1 MIKSICIIDDDE
13 IYQMI
18 IKRLISKAKIF
29 ESISY
34 FMCATEAFEY
44 FEKDSDNLPSVILL
58 DINMPI
64 MDGWQFLSELENTY
78 PLLYDKTQVYIVTS
92 SIAYSDKDK
101 IQEFPRVSGF
111 LSKPLSVEK
120 LREIGEAIP

>member
-1 MIKSICIIDDDE
+1 MIKSICVIDDDE

-18 IKRLISKAKIF
+18 IKRLITKAKAF
-29 ESISY
+29 DETSY
-34 FMCATEAFEY
+34 FMSATEALQNFDENI
-44 FEKDSDNLPSVILL
+44 SNLPSAILL

-64 MDGWQFLSELENTY
+64 MDGWQFLKKLENTF
-78 PLLYDKTQVYIVTS
+78 PSLYDHTKVYIVTS

-101 IQEFPRVSGF
+101 IEEFPKVSDF

-120 LREIGEAIP
+120 LEEIGNSMA